1 MADSARKSSP
11 VRPQLAAVKWRM
23 PSSPPDTSAL
33 DDDWSAGPPPRHSF
47 IALKA
52 PRAKAL
58 PLPPRMAEPRAK
70 PSLAPSAVLAAEI
83 AYDVWDSARAML
95 LLIELPGVDPEQAKL
110 SLGGHAI
117 HLELTVP
124 QSARHAGIAP
134 GHHELTV
141 QLPDGISPDALD
153 ASFSH
158 GVLRVRVSKAQ
169 AGPRHVRIAATD

>member
-1 MADSARKSSP
+1 MAD
-11 VRPQLAAVKWRM
+11 
-23 PSSPPDTSAL
+23 
-33 DDDWSAGPPPRHSF
+33 
-47 IALKA
+47 
-52 PRAKAL
+52 PRA
-58 PLPPRMAEPRAK
+58 R

-124 QSARHAGIAP
+124 QSAQHAGIAP

-153 ASFSH
+153 ASFSN